1 MLFAIA
7 TEEVRYLVVEVTRL
21 LTMMASSGVAVAK
34 EAFGKTVA
42 SACWVVVD

>member
-1 MLFAIA
+1 MQFATA
-7 TEEVRYLVVEVTRL
+7 TAEVRYLVVEVTIP
-21 LTMMASSGVAVAK
+21 LTMMASSGVAVVK